1 MVRQM
6 PIDHEASL
14 TLVKEILK
22 DDYVHLDVER
32 LEVAEDLAAG
42 KSTVRLWL
50 RDTASAERPLEGQ
63 GVGLVD
69 AVFASLVSRLR
80 VEYPS
85 LQTITFV
92 RFQVNGKLEASA
104 RGGADSPGEV
114 HLAVKNRAGR
124 QFDFSVES
132 RSLTAGAVRAVS
144 ACVEFFVNSERAYV
158 VTRRALKDA
167 EERRRE
173 DLVQSY
179 TERLVELVKNT
190 SYADI
195 AERESKR

>member
-1 MVRQM
+1 MVRSM
-6 PIDHEASL
+6 PMDHEASL
-14 TLVKEILK
+14 TLVKDILK
-22 DDYVHLDVER
+22 DDFVQLDVER
-32 LEVAEDLAAG
+32 LELVEDVAGG
-42 KSTVRLWL
+42 KSTVRLQL
-50 RDTASAERPLEGQ
+50 RGGGERPLEGE

-92 RFQVNGKLEASA
+92 RFQVNGKLAASP

-114 HLAVKNRAGR
+114 HLAVKNSAGR

-132 RSLTAGAVRAVS
+132 RSLTAGAVRAVA

-190 SYADI
+190 SYADV

>member
-1 MVRQM
+1 MRSM

-14 TLVKEILK
+14 ALVKDILK

-32 LEVAEDLAAG
+32 LELVEDLAAG
-42 KSTVRLWL
+42 KSAVRLWL
-50 RDTASAERPLEGQ
+50 RGSGNGERPLEGE

-85 LQTITFV
+85 LQTVTFV
-92 RFQVNGKLEASA
+92 RFQVNGKLAASP

-114 HLAVKNRAGR
+114 HLAVRNSAGR
-124 QFDFSVES
+124 QFEFAVES
-132 RSLTAGAVRAVS
+132 RSITAGAVRAVA

-190 SYADI
+190 SYADV

>member
-1 MVRQM
+1 MVNSM
-6 PIDHEASL
+6 PMDHEASL
-14 TLVKEILK
+14 ALVNDILK

-32 LEVAEDLAAG
+32 LELVEDLAGG
-42 KSTVRLWL
+42 KSTVRLQL
-50 RDTASAERPLEGQ
+50 RGGGVPLEGE

-114 HLAVKNRAGR
+114 HLAVKNSAGR

-132 RSLTAGAVRAVS
+132 RSLTAGAVRTVA

-195 AERESKR
+195 AQRESKR